1 LFGAA
6 RAALDLG
13 RTGDARRDYEQFIRV
28 APPEYKQQVSAA
40 REALRRLSAP
50 LR

>member
-13 RTGDARRDYEQFIRV
+13 RSDEARRDYERFIQV
-28 APPEYKQQVSAA
+28 APPEYRQQVAAA
-40 REALRRLSAP
+40 REALRQLAAGR
-50 LR
+50 R